1 MVPVNNVWF
10 AAPPLAFLADDDC
23 LLACFRL
30 CLPTPPF
37 SSQGRFQLGA
47 IDDAAEAL
55 DAMLSSIHIEAVEN
69 GADKRVWLFSRL
81 SGALEDWVARTLQ
94 PLLISCL
101 SLPRPLFLTGCT
113 QPQQD
118 GDVGTG
124 FEAVEDA
131 CDPPCIAHKVFG
143 LSLMEM
149 TECGACGSNSEPFLY
164 TKFMHYV
171 SSVALIQY
179 GGSLIVVL
187 SYWGGVF
194 VVGRRVSNG
203 GDCCWESRFI
213 WGASGERGSAPP
225 VLTCCQLFDFPR
237 CCHRST

>member
-1 MVPVNNVWF
+1 M
-10 AAPPLAFLADDDC
+10 
-23 LLACFRL
+23 
-30 CLPTPPF
+30 PTH
-37 SSQGRFQLGA
+37 S
-47 IDDAAEAL
+47 
-55 DAMLSSIHIEAVEN
+55 
-69 GADKRVWLFSRL
+69 
-81 SGALEDWVARTLQ
+81 
-94 PLLISCL
+94 
-101 SLPRPLFLTGCT
+101 RPLFLTGCT

-179 GGSLIVVL
+179 GGSLIVFL

-194 VVGRRVSNG
+194 V
-203 GDCCWESRFI
+203 CCWEARFKLGVIVVGSRVSY
-213 WGASGERGSAPP
+213 GVLVGRGGP
-225 VLTCCQLFDFPR
+225 LRR
-237 CCHRST
+237 C